1 MHNGV
6 HIRVE
11 GLVLEKLLDRAVESG
26 ISFLSI
32 EGRSPHDMELW
43 LDDRNARRF
52 LALAERFSYRAV
64 VLERRGS
71 SAVRVRMRARWSVL
85 VGLCVAVL
93 MLWAFST
100 RIWRID
106 IEVEESRHAPIA
118 SIETALQELGIVP
131 GVAKEAIDADT
142 LEAQLYERTG
152 GFSFIGVKVQGVRL
166 LVTAAGEIPAPDTFD
181 LEADRDL
188 VAAHDG
194 IVVSVN
200 AMAGTAR
207 VKPGDC
213 VTAGQVLIAG
223 EERLSAEETGGV
235 CALGEVV
242 ARTWSEGTAQAE
254 LYVEK
259 RTYTGR
265 SSAASALELFGWSI
279 PLSQGATFAQMEET
293 VLSLPIV
300 GMFLPLRVLR
310 AERMEYTVS
319 RERAD
324 LQNLKEE
331 IAQIAWENA
340 ISGLPEGCVI
350 VDKWIEYSMIGEDGI
365 EARAV
370 VEAQSNIAIT
380 REALAAGMAD

>member
-1 MHNGV
+1 MKLKQSFRYQLADYKAGILV
-6 HIRVE
+6 YYCAML
-11 GLVLEKLLDRAVESG
+11 GLLVLFLVSTVVDTGVTVVFSG
-26 ISFLSI
+26 LSGFSCIFLFI
-32 EGRSPHDMELW
+32 C
-43 LDDRNARRF
+43 
-52 LALAERFSYRAV
+52 
-64 VLERRGS
+64 
-71 SAVRVRMRARWSVL
+71 
-85 VGLCVAVL
+85 GLCSLHDNLPMHLQHGV
-93 MLWAFST
+93 
-100 RIWRID
+100 
-106 IEVEESRHAPIA
+106 SR
-118 SIETALQELGIVP
+118 
-131 GVAKEAIDADT
+131 
-142 LEAQLYERTG
+142 RTM
-152 GFSFIGVKVQGVRL
+152 FQARL

-319 RERAD
+319 REKAD

>member
-32 EGRSPHDMELW
+32 ARRSPHDMELW

-152 GFSFIGVKVQGVRL
+152 RFFVYWRKSARGAPVGDGG
-166 LVTAAGEIPAPDTFD
+166 GEIPAPDTFD

-188 VAAHDG
+188 VAAYDG

-223 EERLSAEETGGV
+223 EERLSAEKTGGV

-259 RTYTGR
+259 RTYTGQKQRRQRVGTVRLVDSPFAGSDVCADGRNGLIAAHRGDVPAVAR
-265 SSAASALELFGWSI
+265 SSRGTHGVYRFPGKGRSSKFKRRNRPDCLGKCHFWLAR
-279 PLSQGATFAQMEET
+279 
-293 VLSLPIV
+293 
-300 GMFLPLRVLR
+300 RVC
-310 AERMEYTVS
+310 
-319 RERAD
+319 
-324 LQNLKEE
+324 N
-331 IAQIAWENA
+331 
-340 ISGLPEGCVI
+340 C
-350 VDKWIEYSMIGEDGI
+350 
-365 EARAV
+365 
-370 VEAQSNIAIT
+370 
-380 REALAAGMAD
+380 